1 MRRRFAHFK
10 RVPYSFVAFSV
21 ATCANAFGRRY
32 CGIERD
38 GEPLRLCRGLD
49 YWCPATKSLAAI
61 RRGVPPA
68 KSRSL
73 ATPTAI
79 NQATAIRQSHQPVT
93 VSSRT
98 YIVPLGLVVSL
109 PRKERPTA
117 RGKLPKVVQS

>member
-98 YIVPLGLVVSL
+98 YTAKSRGLVA
-109 PRKERPTA
+109 TQGA
-117 RGKLPKVVQS
+117 ANCAG